1 MTTLRK
7 FIVTFKGLVH
17 QPSFFANAQVAIYIA
32 AIIIFLGVIL

>member
-7 FIVTFKGLVH
+7 FIVTFKDVVY
-17 QPSFFANAQVAIYIA
+17 QPNFFANAQVAIYIA